1 MEMGEMEDR
10 GLRREEV
17 MRILGIGRDTYYKL
31 IRMKQLKAYRISTAY
46 RVRESEVER
55 FRREREA

>member
-1 MEMGEMEDR
+1 MGDAQEDR

-17 MRILGIGRDTYYKL
+17 MRILGIGRDSYYKL
-31 IRMKQLKAYRISTAY
+31 ISAKELKAYRINKAF

>member
-1 MEMGEMEDR
+1 MEMGEKEDR

>member
-1 MEMGEMEDR
+1 MGEKEDR

>member
-1 MEMGEMEDR
+1 MGEMEDR

>member
-1 MEMGEMEDR
+1 MGDAREDR

-17 MRILGIGRDTYYKL
+17 MRILGIGRDSYYKL
-31 IRMKQLKAYRISTAY
+31 INAKELKAYRINKAF